1 MIVWFSCRE
10 EGCNTEYK
18 RKDDLDLFADFLG
31 EMILKYADEIDI
43 ASLADPAMN
52 EEELTEK
59 SIFKDDSVEDKW

>member
-1 MIVWFSCRE
+1 ME

-18 RKDDLDLFADFLG
+18 RKDGLDLFADFLG

-59 SIFKDDSVEDKW
+59 SIFKDDSVEDK